1 MIEQSEIRLKKIFN
15 RYNKPLLNKTA
26 RYCCWVSMLG
36 MLSAVLLEYCFYP
49 QFLYDFFIVRLG
61 CVAFTGIILLL
72 TYFKFGDNH
81 ISLLHILTAVIPC
94 LAMNIMIYM
103 SEGSTSPYYV
113 GLILIIVMA
122 SSVMPWLI
130 RDVLVVIGV
139 IIVCYIL
146 ACLLHTKTPL
156 NIKIFLGN
164 LYFLLFVAGLSIS
177 ANYINAKIRFKEFK
191 AKHKIQA
198 LLEEKEETE
207 LKLIRSERLNAIGT
221 LAAGIIHEINNPLT
235 VILGHAEYIRDNETK
250 PNILDS
256 AVKIIDFG
264 VEPIEKITG
273 NLKDF
278 CGNIGEVEPVLL
290 SEIIDFARNLAKSKL
305 RGLNVN
311 INISEDDNVLVRKN
325 DIILVFTNL
334 FVNASYALKKA
345 ERDSIDIKA
354 FKSDNFFVVTF
365 KDNGI
370 GIDKENLIKIF
381 DPFFTTKQKDGG
393 LGLGL
398 STCHKIIENHG
409 GRLNVESK
417 KGEWTEFIFN
427 LSCIKE

>member
-1 MIEQSEIRLKKIFN
+1 MF
-15 RYNKPLLNKTA
+15 
-26 RYCCWVSMLG
+26 
-36 MLSAVLLEYCFYP
+36 
-49 QFLYDFFIVRLG
+49 
-61 CVAFTGIILLL
+61 
-72 TYFKFGDNH
+72 
-81 ISLLHILTAVIPC
+81 
-94 LAMNIMIYM
+94 
-103 SEGSTSPYYV
+103 
-113 GLILIIVMA
+113 
-122 SSVMPWLI
+122 
-130 RDVLVVIGV
+130 
-139 IIVCYIL
+139 
-146 ACLLHTKTPL
+146 
-156 NIKIFLGN
+156 
-164 LYFLLFVAGLSIS
+164 FVAGLSLTV
-177 ANYINAKIRFKEFK
+177 NYINAKIRFKEFK
-191 AKHKIQA
+191 SRYDNNKFQKALGQIKA
-198 LLEEKEETE
+198 LLKKKEETE

-235 VILGHAEYIRDNETK
+235 VVLGHAEYIRDNETK